1 MCAGPFKPKTPEIV
15 VPDPIPDSSP
25 MLSNATTKKDAPK
38 TASSTSNTAN
48 RKRRGR
54 GTLRIP
60 LKNLSGTGVNF
71 PT

>member
-1 MCAGPFKPKTPEIV
+1 MCAGPFKPKMPDAV
-15 VPDPIPDSSP
+15 VPDPIPESP
-25 MLSNATTKKDAPK
+25 MTSNATTKKDAPK
-38 TASSTSNTAN
+38 QASSTSNTAN

>member
-1 MCAGPFKPKTPEIV
+1 MCMPKAPKAPPAPEI
-15 VPDPIPDSSP
+15 IPDTP
-25 MLSNATTKKDAPK
+25 PTVSNATTKKDAPK
-38 TASSTSNTAN
+38 LASSTSNTAQ